1 LTTMENTVRVDCD
14 VVAMDELAER
24 YLLGGLAPAEQDA
37 YERHFFQC
45 TRCAEE
51 LEQLLALQ
59 RALQRSARSAD
70 AVMARPARARAPA
83 RWTWL
88 ALAAT
93 VAAVAL
99 LLTVGRRPEQIAQ
112 APVPRQNPPSVSPV
126 LPPADASLPQ
136 PMPAAR
142 PTAPSVRDSVVTDRA
157 HALARLARVD
167 PPRYSPLI
175 LRGVADDATVAFEN
189 GMKDYVAGDYRAA
202 LRQLRQAAGLDP
214 ERVDIAFFLAASELL
229 SGNTAAAVPAFQA
242 VIALGDSPFLEEARF
257 YLAKSYLAMGDVSR
271 ARTEFARVR
280 DMGGDLAGA
289 AGEIDAQL
297 SVLAQD

>member
-1 LTTMENTVRVDCD
+1 MRVDCR
-14 VVAMDELAER
+14 VVATEELAER
-24 YLLGGLAPAEQDA
+24 YLLGDLAPAEQDA

-51 LEQLLALQ
+51 LEQFMALQ
-59 RALQRSARSAD
+59 RALRRSAPSSAV
-70 AVMARPARARAPA
+70 AVMARPERAQAPA

-93 VAAVAL
+93 VAAAAL
-99 LLTVGRRPEQIAQ
+99 LLTVGRKPEQIAE
-112 APVPRQNPPSVSPV
+112 APVSRQDPPSVSPV
-126 LPPADASLPQ
+126 SPPADASLQHPV
-136 PMPAAR
+136 PAAR
-142 PTAPSVRDSVVTDRA
+142 STVPAVRDSVVTERA
-157 HALARLARVD
+157 KALARLARVD

-189 GMKDYVAGDYRAA
+189 GMRAYVAGDYRAA
-202 LRQLRQAAGLDP
+202 GRQLRQAAGLDP
-214 ERVDIAFFLAASELL
+214 ERADIAFFLAASELL
-229 SGNTAAAVPAFQA
+229 SGNTAAAVAAFQG

-271 ARTEFARVR
+271 ARTEFASVR
-280 DMGGDLAGA
+280 DMGGALAST

-297 SVLAQD
+297 SVLSQN